1 MRNHSGT
8 LSGAM
13 ALVVIVTLIM
23 TIALAATHGSSSW
36 LLAAVGTG
44 QVVVLL
50 GLAWIW
56 STSRAQPQPANTNSS
71 SAAER
76 TRRHQLLAQ
85 LRDVRDAVDALPDAV
100 VLLDERGCV
109 RWFNTAAT
117 QLLGVGPGDAGHAL
131 ADQVAGTELGTWLRS
146 DTRQPSADMSA
157 PVDAPLRLGTTLMPF
172 GATYQLLLARDI
184 STLSRLEQVRRDFV
198 ANVSHELR
206 TPLTVIHGYL
216 ELLDPSEMPD
226 LAPVLGEMRVQS
238 HRMAQIVEDLLTL
251 SRLETRDT
259 LPDETV
265 NMLSMLEMLRRE
277 AVALSRGRHTIEVN
291 AQSEVR
297 LRGSL
302 KDLHSAFSNLV
313 SNAVRYTPSGGEIVI
328 GWRLAADGGGVFSV
342 RDSGLGISSEHLSRL
357 TERFYRVSSSR
368 SRESGGTGLG
378 LSIVK
383 HVLSLHQGRLRVEST
398 PGQGSTF
405 SCVLDSTRLLSATHG
420 DDEWDDAPGA

>member
-1 MRNHSGT
+1 MACILIIT
-8 LSGAM
+8 LGLTVA
-13 ALVVIVTLIM
+13 T
-23 TIALAATHGSSSW
+23 AATHDSRGW
-36 LLAAVGTG
+36 LLGIVIAG
-44 QVVVLL
+44 QIVVLL
-50 GLAWIW
+50 GLCRQWT
-56 STSRAQPQPANTNSS
+56 TSR
-71 SAAER
+71 
-76 TRRHQLLAQ
+76 TRREVAHTLRSLHAGRSHRHQLLAQ

-117 QLLGVGPGDAGHAL
+117 KLLGVNRRAIGHAL
-131 ADQVAGTELGTWLRS
+131 SDRLADSELGEWLRL
-146 DTRQPSADMSA
+146 DARQPNADMSA
-157 PVDAPLRLGTTLMPF
+157 PADTSLRLGATLMRF
-172 GATYQLLLARDI
+172 GATRQLLLARDI

-216 ELLDPSEMPD
+216 ELLDPTEVPE

-238 HRMAQIVEDLLTL
+238 RRMAQIVEDLLTL

-265 NMLSMLEMLRRE
+265 NMASMLEMLRRE
-277 AVALSRGRHTIEVN
+277 AVALSQGRHTITAD
-291 AQSEVR
+291 AQSDKQI
-297 LRGSL
+297 RGSN

-328 GWRLAADGGGVFSV
+328 GWRQAPDQGAAFSV
-342 RDSGLGISSEHLSRL
+342 HDSGLGISPEHLSRL

-368 SRESGGTGLG
+368 SRDSGGTGLG

-383 HVLSLHQGRLRVEST
+383 HVLSLHEARLVVESEA
-398 PGQGSTF
+398 GHGSTF
-405 SCVLDSTRLLSATHG
+405 SCVLDASRLLPPESGQFG
-420 DDEWDDAPGA
+420 DDD

>member
-1 MRNHSGT
+1 MRQDSGRS
-8 LSGAM
+8 SGAM
-13 ALVVIVTLIM
+13 AFILVATLA
-23 TIALAATHGSSSW
+23 TTVALAATHATSLW
-36 LLAAVGTG
+36 LVTAVAAG
-44 QVVVLL
+44 QTVVLL
-50 GLAWIW
+50 WLAWDW
-56 STSRAQPQPANTNSS
+56 KTAHVQLRHAHSGFSRDAH
-71 SAAER
+71 R

-117 QLLGVGPGDAGHAL
+117 QLLGVAARDVGHAL
-131 ADQVAGTELGTWLRS
+131 ADQVADSELGKWLRS
-146 DTRQPSADMSA
+146 DTRQPGVDMSA
-157 PVDAPLRLGTTLMPF
+157 PVNASLRLGTTLMPF
-172 GATYQLLLARDI
+172 GATRQLLLARDI

-251 SRLETRDT
+251 SRLETRET
-259 LPDETV
+259 LPEETV
-265 NMLSMLEMLRRE
+265 NMASMLEMLRRE
-277 AVALSRGRHTIEVN
+277 AVALSRGRHTIKVD
-291 AQSEVR
+291 AQSKAR
-297 LRGSL
+297 LRGSM

-328 GWRLAADGGGVFSV
+328 GWRQTLDGDAVFSV
-342 RDSGLGISSEHLSRL
+342 RDSGLGISSEHLNRL

-383 HVLSLHQGRLRVEST
+383 HVLNLHQGRLLVEST
-398 PGQGSTF
+398 PGRGSIF
-405 SCVLDSTRLLSATHG
+405 SCVLDSTRLLSPTHG
-420 DDEWDDAPGA
+420 DEEWDTAPDV